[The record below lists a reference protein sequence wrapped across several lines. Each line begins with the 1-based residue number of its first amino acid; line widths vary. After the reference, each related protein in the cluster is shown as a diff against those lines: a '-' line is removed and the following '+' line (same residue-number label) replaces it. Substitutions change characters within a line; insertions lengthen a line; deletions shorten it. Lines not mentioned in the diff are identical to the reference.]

1 MYVSVCTSNQRMEKI
16 LSQFQICGRMQS
28 ASFSSGISSGS
39 CGDVS
44 TTESPRWLR
53 STTNQLGSSPDY
65 WMNSSAESSNWPKS
79 ANVMNR
85 LQSTPTNLQQ
95 MLPRRSWDGD
105 EFALPPIDLLRL
117 DRSPLEILT
126 KKAYSGNRQGSA
138 QQESGGSPRLKT
150 VRHKVRGCF
159 GQEKPGNADH
169 QAVPLSPS
177 DDEEADFLE
186 WEIRL
191 RLCYIQQLTCL
202 KGEEGMKEKME
213 EMKRQYITLDYQ
225 LQVKQR
231 PQDKHMQACF
241 LE

>member
-1 MYVSVCTSNQRMEKI
+1 MSRRYIYLYPCHFSQSQGSISVK
-16 LSQFQICGRMQS
+16 MQS

-53 STTNQLGSSPDY
+53 STTNQLGSSPDN

-79 ANVMNR
+79 ANMMNR
-85 LQSTPTNLQQ
+85 PQSTPTNPQHV
-95 MLPRRSWDGD
+95 LPRRIWDGD

-117 DRSPLEILT
+117 DRSPLEILS

-138 QQESGGSPRLKT
+138 HQESGGSPMLKT
-150 VRHKVRGCF
+150 VRHKAKGCF
-159 GQEKPGNADH
+159 SQEKPGNADH
-169 QAVPLSPS
+169 QAAPLSPLDS
-177 DDEEADFLE
+177 NLDDEGADFLE

-191 RLCYIQQLTCL
+191 RLFYIKQLTCL

-225 LQVKQR
+225 LQVKKN
-231 PQDKHMQACF
+231 PSTNIS
-241 LE
+241 

>member
-1 MYVSVCTSNQRMEKI
+1 MEII
-16 LSQFQICGRMQS
+16 LSQFQICARMQS

-53 STTNQLGSSPDY
+53 STTNQLGSSPDN

-95 MLPRRSWDGD
+95 VLPRRSWDGD

-150 VRHKVRGCF
+150 VRDKASGCF

-177 DDEEADFLE
+177 AAAAGKKNNP
-186 WEIRL
+186 W
-191 RLCYIQQLTCL
+191 TS
-202 KGEEGMKEKME
+202 
-213 EMKRQYITLDYQ
+213 TS
-225 LQVKQR
+225 
-231 PQDKHMQACF
+231 
-241 LE
+241 